1 MRVLYWYH
9 RAHECT
15 VVRDPEARKKIAFQ
29 SNLYFN
35 CINNHR
41 VSQCNSKNRC
51 RKCHKKHRTS
61 HCNEKNNEQVMMPER
76 SGNTQS
82 KPEEKNA
89 QVNIPK
95 QTQPPCPAITK
106 VDPSGQTKPA
116 TTLCSTLSNHYYH
129 GKQTI
134 LKTAI
139 NSLES
144 CTALETAH
152 ILFDEGA

>member
-1 MRVLYWYH
+1 MRVLFWYH

-51 RKCHKKHRTS
+51 RKCHKRHHTS
-61 HCNEKNNEQVMMPER
+61 HCNEKNNQQVKRPNEAEIH
-76 SGNTQS
+76 NQNQ
-82 KPEEKNA
+82 KKNMRKLTF
-89 QVNIPK
+89 QNKLNLHV
-95 QTQPPCPAITK
+95 QPLLKSILRPDKT
-106 VDPSGQTKPA
+106 SNY
-116 TTLCSTLSNHYYH
+116 TLCTTLSNHYYH
-129 GKQTI
+129 EKQTI

-144 CTALETAH
+144 CTASATAH
-152 ILFDEGA
+152 SI

>member
-1 MRVLYWYH
+1 MRVLFWYH

-51 RKCHKKHRTS
+51 RKCHKKHHTS

-82 KPEEKNA
+82 KPEEKHA

-116 TTLCSTLSNHYYH
+116 TTLCTTLSNHYYH